1 MKEQNNKFMKR
12 AIELA
17 KENANSTNGGP
28 FGAVIVKD
36 GKIIGE
42 GFNSVT
48 TNNDPTAHAE
58 INAIRDACKNL
69 NSYQLDDCELYASSE
84 PCPMCLGAIY
94 WARVKKIYY
103 ACSLEEAK
111 NHNFDDVFIYN
122 EFAKPKEKRLIP
134 SEQIV
139 QKEGM
144 EIFKYWANNK
154 KKINY

>member
-1 MKEQNNKFMKR
+1 MKEENNKFMKR

-28 FGAVIVKD
+28 FGAVVVKN

-48 TNNDPTAHAE
+48 TKNDPTAHAE
-58 INAIRDACKNL
+58 INAIRNACKNL
-69 NSYQLDDCELYASSE
+69 NSHQLEDCEIYASSE

-94 WARVKKIYY
+94 WARLKKIYY

-111 NHNFDDVFIYN
+111 NHNFDDVFIFDEFKKPN
-122 EFAKPKEKRLIP
+122 EIRMIP
-134 SEQIV
+134 SEQIM
-139 QKEGM
+139 QNKGEK
-144 EIFKYWANNK
+144 IFIDWEKNDK
-154 KKINY
+154 KVEY

>member
-1 MKEQNNKFMKR
+1 MKAENNKFMKR

-58 INAIRDACKNL
+58 INAIRSACKNL
-69 NSYQLDDCELYASSE
+69 NSYQLSDCEIYASSE

-94 WARVKKIYY
+94 WARMKKIFY

-111 NHNFDDVFIYN
+111 NHNFDDVFIYDEFKKPN
-122 EFAKPKEKRLIP
+122 EMRLIP
-134 SEQIV
+134 SEQIM
-139 QKEGM
+139 QKEGV
-144 EIFKYWANNK
+144 EIFISWNK
-154 KKINY
+154 NENKIEY

>member
-1 MKEQNNKFMKR
+1 MKR

-111 NHNFDDVFIYN
+111 NHNFDDIFIYN

>member
-1 MKEQNNKFMKR
+1 MKEENNEFMKR

-28 FGAVIVKD
+28 FGAVVVKD

-69 NSYQLDDCELYASSE
+69 KSYQLDECEIYASSE

-111 NHNFDDVFIYN
+111 NHNFDDVFIYD
-122 EFAKPKEKRLIP
+122 EFEKPREKRLIP
-134 SEQIV
+134 SEQIM
-139 QKEGM
+139 QKEGL
-144 EIFKYWANNK
+144 EIFKKWKNND
-154 KKINY
+154 KKIEY

>member
-1 MKEQNNKFMKR
+1 MKR

-154 KKINY
+154 KKKNY

>member
-1 MKEQNNKFMKR
+1 MNKENNKFMKR

-111 NHNFDDVFIYN
+111 NHNFDDIFIYN

>member
-1 MKEQNNKFMKR
+1 MKEENNKFMKR

-28 FGAVIVKD
+28 FGAVVVKN

-48 TNNDPTAHAE
+48 TKNDPTAHAE
-58 INAIRDACKNL
+58 INAIRNACKNL
-69 NSYQLDDCELYASSE
+69 NSHQLEDCEIYASSE

-94 WARVKKIYY
+94 WARLKKIYY

-111 NHNFDDVFIYN
+111 NHNFDDVFIYDEFKKPN
-122 EFAKPKEKRLIP
+122 EIRMIP
-134 SEQIV
+134 SEQIM
-139 QKEGM
+139 QNKGEK
-144 EIFKYWANNK
+144 IFIDWEKNDK
-154 KKINY
+154 KVEY

>member
-1 MKEQNNKFMKR
+1 MKEENNKFMKR

-28 FGAVIVKD
+28 FGAVVVKN
-36 GKIIGE
+36 GEIIGE

-69 NSYQLDDCELYASSE
+69 KSYQLDECEIYASSE

-111 NHNFDDVFIYN
+111 NHNFDDVFIYD
-122 EFAKPKEKRLIP
+122 EFEKPIEKRLIP
-134 SEQIV
+134 SEQIM
-139 QKEGM
+139 QKEGL
-144 EIFKYWANNK
+144 EIFKNWKNND
-154 KKINY
+154 KKIEY

>member
-1 MKEQNNKFMKR
+1 MKEENNKFMKR

-28 FGAVIVKD
+28 FGAVVVKD

-69 NSYQLDDCELYASSE
+69 NSHQLDDCEIYASSE

-103 ACSLEEAK
+103 ACSLVEAK

-144 EIFKYWANNK
+144 EIFKYWINNEN
-154 KKINY
+154 KIDY